1 MKIEKFKL
9 NTNINILRVL
19 FTKFN
24 INAIIILLLLSMS
37 STIKFNAQSK
47 KFNFKLIDI
56 PSPSLKDALIDPHK
70 TYKVGISLPPSY
82 EKSNKKYP
90 VVYNLS
96 GYTVYPGQYPATE
109 ALNDSYKKGLLK
121 EMIVVDIS
129 GYNVFLGTMYT
140 NSTVTGKWE
149 DFITKDIIKFMD
161 KNYKTIPKK
170 ETRAIMGHSMG
181 AAGAAN
187 ISIRHADKF
196 SIVYLMSPAV
206 GESAEKYMSQ
216 MFSNNS
222 TLNQLEILS
231 EKLINVKD
239 KNFQSEIIKN
249 LEKFENKH
257 TLMWTLAYGMAF
269 SPDRTKPLKMKLPY
283 KKDKKGKYIK
293 NQQVYDEWISGFAE
307 FDLKIK
313 QNKEALKAYK
323 LIAINCGNKDSR
335 SIVNGTKRF
344 TELLSSNNIPYSMDW
359 YDGDHSNRV
368 GEKLVNSVF
377 PLISRN
383 LEMQE

>member
-1 MKIEKFKL
+1 MSNFSIGKSGKNLKA
-9 NTNINILRVL
+9 ILIVSV
-19 FTKFN
+19 F
-24 INAIIILLLLSMS
+24 IILTMRTNSQ
-37 STIKFNAQSK
+37 STT
-47 KFNFKLIDI
+47 FNFKLIDI
-56 PSPSLKDALIDPHK
+56 PSPSLKDALIDPHN

-140 NSTVTGKWE
+140 NSKVTGKWE
-149 DFITKDIIKFMD
+149 DFVTKDVIQFID
-161 KNYKTIPKK
+161 KNFRSIPKR
-170 ETRAIMGHSMG
+170 EARGIMGHSMG

-187 ISIRHADKF
+187 ISMKHSDKYTL
-196 SIVYLMSPAV
+196 VYLMSPAI
-206 GESAEKYMSQ
+206 GSNAETYMSQ

-222 TLNQLEILS
+222 TLNQLEFLS
-231 EKLINVKD
+231 DKLLNVKD
-239 KNFQSEIIKN
+239 KNFQSEIMRILDTFK
-249 LEKFENKH
+249 NKH
-257 TLMWTLAYGMAF
+257 TLLWTLAYGMAF
-269 SPDRTKPLKMKLPY
+269 SPNLTKPLKMKLPY
-283 KKDKKGKYIK
+283 IRNKKGKYVV
-293 NQQVYDEWISGFAE
+293 NQEVYDEWINGFAE

-344 TELLSSNNIPYSMDW
+344 TELLFSNNIPYSMDW

-368 GEKLVNSVF
+368 GEKLVNTVF
-377 PLISRN
+377 PIISVN
-383 LEMQE
+383 LETQE